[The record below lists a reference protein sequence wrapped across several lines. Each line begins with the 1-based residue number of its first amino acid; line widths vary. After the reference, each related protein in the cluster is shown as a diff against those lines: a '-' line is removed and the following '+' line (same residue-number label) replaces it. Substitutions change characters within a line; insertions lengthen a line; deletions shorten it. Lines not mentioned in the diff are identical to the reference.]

1 MTTKQRAEEAA
12 PSQSELGLTSR
23 PWLVALLERALIAQQ
38 AEHEAEYEG
47 ILKTWKRDYDGAVK
61 RGDLWMADCKKA
73 EAERDAA
80 VAEALERAAKECKL
94 QIFKADLFP
103 DQAADQCA
111 AAIRALKP
119 RTDMVSVPRKPTPEM
134 CVAGFLVSEA
144 EHDPAGVYRAMLAA
158 AEADKETKG

>member
-119 RTDMVSVPRKPTPEM
+119 RTDMVSVPIALAERTEAMFRSVDPE
-134 CVAGFLVSEA
+134 
-144 EHDPAGVYRAMLAA
+144 GVIAQQWTALLAA
-158 AEADKETKG
+158 EVDKETKE